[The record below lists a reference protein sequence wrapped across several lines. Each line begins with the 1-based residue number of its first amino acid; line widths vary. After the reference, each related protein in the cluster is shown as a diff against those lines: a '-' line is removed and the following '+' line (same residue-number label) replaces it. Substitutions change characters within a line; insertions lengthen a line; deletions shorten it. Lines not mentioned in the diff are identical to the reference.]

1 VSSKRV
7 GSSAPPRAAGVA
19 KLSDDPAGAHLR
31 IGAGF
36 FDGWTPGDWL
46 LLPWAPMKERLDWT
60 TDGADWP
67 NRAASRFVA
76 AAGLRWHVQVAG
88 AGPVLLLLHGT
99 GASTHSWRD
108 LLPLLARR
116 FTVVAPDLPG
126 HGFTDPLPASRV
138 SLQGMADAH
147 GALLE
152 ALQLAP
158 ALAVGHSAG
167 AAILLQMAL
176 DQHIAPAGIVSLN
189 GALLPFRGWAGV
201 LFAPMAR
208 MMTMTP
214 LASTLFARR
223 ARDPAAVARLVASTG
238 SSIDAVGVALYQ
250 RLLCARGHVAGALNM
265 MANWDLAPLAARL
278 PRLKVPLVLVVGDRD
293 GTVNPAEAPRV
304 QAQVAGARLVRLPVL
319 GHLAH
324 EEAPGELAELI
335 RAQAEALGVRAAQ
348 SAHHHAAM
356 HATRHAGPASC
367 ANAVPSPRR

>member
-1 VSSKRV
+1 MAPRASSKRA
-7 GSSAPPRAAGVA
+7 GSAHARRATTAPLP
-19 KLSDDPAGAHLR
+19 DDVAGAHLR

-36 FDGWTPGDWL
+36 FDGWTPGDWF
-46 LLPWAPMKERLDWT
+46 LLPWASMIERPDWA

-67 NRAASRFVA
+67 NREASRFVNA
-76 AAGLRWHVQVAG
+76 GGLRWHVQTAG

-99 GASTHSWRD
+99 GASTHSWRE
-108 LLPLLARR
+108 LLPLLARQ

-126 HGFTDPLPASRV
+126 HAFTDPLPAARL

-147 GALLE
+147 AALLD

-158 ALAVGHSAG
+158 QFAVGHSAG
-167 AAILLQMAL
+167 AAIGVQMAL
-176 DQHIAPAGIVSLN
+176 DRHLAPAGIVSLN

-214 LASTLFARR
+214 LVATLFARR

-238 SSIDAVGVALYQ
+238 SELEPPGLALYQ
-250 RLLCARGHVAGALNM
+250 RLLRARSHVAGALNM

-278 PRLKVPLVLVVGDRD
+278 QQLKAPLVLVAGEND
-293 GTVNPAEAPRV
+293 GTVNPAEA
-304 QAQVAGARLVRLPVL
+304 ARLHALLPGSRLHAMKGL

-324 EEAPGELAELI
+324 EEAPRLVANLILAE
-335 RAQAEALGVRAAQ
+335 AEALGVLPPRK
-348 SAHHHAAM
+348 HAGAG
-356 HATRHAGPASC
+356 ATRAT
-367 ANAVPSPRR
+367 